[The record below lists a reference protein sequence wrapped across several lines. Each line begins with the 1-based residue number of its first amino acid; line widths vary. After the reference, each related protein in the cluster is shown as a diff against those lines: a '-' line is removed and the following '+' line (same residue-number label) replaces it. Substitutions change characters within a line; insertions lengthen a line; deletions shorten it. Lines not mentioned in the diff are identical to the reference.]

1 MVHDVLDDDE
11 INYTTAFP
19 LPFRVLV
26 LAGIGILGWATNLH
40 GLEAFGIDVVDTME
54 LRVDINQRPTSIRI
68 GGFTFT
74 PPSPLYGPVYRISAA
89 YFGWCFLSWAIYRYA
104 TDGNFLFIDV
114 FGYIPGVS
122 ALLILFI
129 LVCPYNIFYKHERD
143 KFLHTIR
150 RCVASSMDSPVYFAD
165 IVFADIFT
173 SFAKVLGDVWLS
185 LRMLLPGNSL
195 LLPPREDTMLRWL
208 LPTIMCLPYL
218 VRFKQCVVEY
228 SLPTNASRRP
238 LYNALKYATSFPVI
252 FLSAAQRIVET
263 DLREELGKDVSD
275 VAWHGEHPLFRLW
288 LLSAAINSL
297 YSFWWDVTNDW
308 GMELLKFNEAEH
320 SHGERPLPRR
330 LVLPHLHSGTPLMAT
345 EVRTL
350 PTPRQLHST
359 RKHPLGLRPIL
370 LYPLPVYP
378 LLMFLN
384 LVLRLTWSI
393 KLSSHLHSKSDG
405 SITIFFL
412 EVAEIVR
419 RWMWVFIRVEWE
431 TIKRAQETASPT
443 VEVVEEGGYEMVQTP
458 DAEDVRILSS

>member
-1 MVHDVLDDDE
+1 
-11 INYTTAFP
+11 
-19 LPFRVLV
+19 
-26 LAGIGILGWATNLH
+26 
-40 GLEAFGIDVVDTME
+40 
-54 LRVDINQRPTSIRI
+54 
-68 GGFTFT
+68 GFTFT

-143 KFLHTIR
+143 KFLHAIR

-195 LLPPREDTMLRWL
+195 LLPPGEDTMLRWI
-208 LPTIMCLPYL
+208 LPTIMC
-218 VRFKQCVVEY
+218 
-228 SLPTNASRRP
+228 RRP

-320 SHGERPLPRR
+320 SHGERSLPRR

-431 TIKRAQETASPT
+431 TIKRAQETASSPT